1 MNRNNWKGMLMS
13 ERFTRRTQIVFGLA
27 ATILLSSLSVAAIAG
42 SGNHSRSRFP
52 DSASCKTPSLPGT
65 IVKVVLVDMGGP
77 MMGQGY
83 GMMSGW
89 GSSRMSGG
97 GSARMSGGAMRL
109 RTDHAT
115 VAYGTVSFVSANFGH
130 RIHEMVILPLA
141 DSQVVGTRPIGG
153 DGKIDEAGSLGESS
167 KACGEGA
174 GEGITPGA
182 SGWVTATLAPG
193 RYELVCNLPG
203 HYAAGMYSELTVS

>member
-1 MNRNNWKGMLMS
+1 
-13 ERFTRRTQIVFGLA
+13 
-27 ATILLSSLSVAAIAG
+27 
-42 SGNHSRSRFP
+42 
-52 DSASCKTPSLPGT
+52 
-65 IVKVVLVDMGGP
+65 
-77 MMGQGY
+77 
-83 GMMSGW
+83 
-89 GSSRMSGG
+89 MSGG
-97 GSARMSGGAMRL
+97 VMRL
-109 RTDHAT
+109 RVDHTT
-115 VAYGTVSFVSANFGH
+115 VTHGTVSFVSANFGH

-141 DSQVVGTRPIGG
+141 DSQVVGTRPISG

>member
-52 DSASCKTPSLPGT
+52 DSASCKTANLPGT
-65 IVKVVLVDMGGP
+65 VVKVVLTDMGGP
-77 MMGQGY
+77 MMGQGNAMMFGGRN
-83 GMMSGW
+83 GMI
-89 GSSRMSGG
+89 
-97 GSARMSGGAMRL
+97 SGGAMRL

-115 VAYGTVSFVSANFGH
+115 VADGTVSFVSANFGH
-130 RIHEMVILPLA
+130 RIHEMVILPLT

-167 KACGEGA
+167 KACGEGV
-174 GEGITPGA
+174 GEGITPGTA
-182 SGWVTATLAPG
+182 GWVTATLAPG

>member
-65 IVKVVLVDMGGP
+65 MVKVVLVDRGGP

-89 GSSRMSGG
+89 GS
-97 GSARMSGGAMRL
+97 ARMSGGVMRL
-109 RTDHAT
+109 RVDHTT
-115 VAYGTVSFVSANFGH
+115 VTHGMVSFVSANFGH
-130 RIHEMVILPLA
+130 RIHEMVILPLT
-141 DSQVVGTRPIGG
+141 DSQVVGTRPISV
-153 DGKIDEAGSLGESS
+153 DGKIYEAGSLGESS

-174 GEGITPGA
+174 GEGIAPGA
-182 SGWVTATLAPG
+182 SGWVTVTLAPG